1 MMKPFVSVIFAALA
15 TACAMPSS
23 RIATSYTSPLHYQ
36 SFYCEQLQAEGR
48 RLSANISSL
57 APRLDQAAR
66 NDKWIAGLGVLMFP
80 PVPLLA
86 LGGNRVQEQ
95 EYGRLRG
102 ELDAV
107 NMIDV
112 AVREDHGVQWF
123 RTPCAHGRMQR
134 HRRRLGAAVDQ
145 QQSGIGLDRV
155 GIGEA
160 WMHEDTRRDLVRR
173 RLKRHVQKRGF
184 LGE

>member
-1 MMKPFVSVIFAALA
+1 MIKSFVSVFFAALA

-36 SFYCEQLQAEGR
+36 SFDCDQLQAEGR

-107 NMIDV
+107 NMMLIQKKCPSV
-112 AVREDHGVQWF
+112 ISPAN
-123 RTPCAHGRMQR
+123 A
-134 HRRRLGAAVDQ
+134 GAAA
-145 QQSGIGLDRV
+145 SASPPSSPALDAAQTPR
-155 GIGEA
+155 
-160 WMHEDTRRDLVRR
+160 
-173 RLKRHVQKRGF
+173 
-184 LGE
+184 

>member
-1 MMKPFVSVIFAALA
+1 MKLLVPTVLAALA

-36 SFYCEQLQAEGR
+36 SFDCEQLQAEGR

-107 NMIDV
+107 NMMLIQKKCPSV
-112 AVREDHGVQWF
+112 I
-123 RTPCAHGRMQR
+123 TPAPA
-134 HRRRLGAAVDQ
+134 GAAVSTSP
-145 QQSGIGLDRV
+145 QSSSPV
-155 GIGEA
+155 NPPP
-160 WMHEDTRRDLVRR
+160 TP
-173 RLKRHVQKRGF
+173 Q
-184 LGE
+184 